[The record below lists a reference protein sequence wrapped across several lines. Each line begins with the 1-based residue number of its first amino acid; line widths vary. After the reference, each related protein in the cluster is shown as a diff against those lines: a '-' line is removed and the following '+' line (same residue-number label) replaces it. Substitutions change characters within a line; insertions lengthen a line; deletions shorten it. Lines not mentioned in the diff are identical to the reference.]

1 MAACGV
7 RVQRDTNQTKSIV
20 RMELESIYETID
32 NAVMVPKDVILV
44 SMSYF
49 SKGYM
54 LIGPQLYLTKQVAV
68 RLSPSLL

>member
-1 MAACGV
+1 V
-7 RVQRDTNQTKSIV
+7 IPTKSIV

-32 NAVMVPKDVILV
+32 NAVIVPKDVILV

-54 LIGPQLYLTKQVAV
+54 LIGPQLYYTLHS
-68 RLSPSLL
+68 RLLSPSLL